1 MISDER
7 RYGDRIQAHMR
18 WLSCT
23 ARECGPAA
31 QRDMDRWVCAH
42 VEHGAVPPVPPALE
56 ALGVKKSLSRNELRK
71 RLRTEGAGRGRTEQA
86 ASGKLQNFLKDAALA
101 ARCQR
106 WEFRVAEE
114 MRANAGWYVV
124 WASLTFDPKAWD
136 PEYELRE
143 NRAFD
148 RFAMRMAESVRMALG
163 LRQPQDGGPQR
174 SDYCRHVGV
183 VEHGVSRL
191 HHHIHA
197 LFWCRDVPTEWK
209 VDPNVGRLVPNA
221 SQILGAKALWTYD
234 IASKV
239 EPFRFLG
246 DRWSREGWMLPVK
259 EGRPMVLTPAECA
272 GSYLVKYLSKEA
284 KEWNHRVMATRG
296 LGMSRVSRFLSSL
309 SPRRLLGLNQHY
321 PVWMRPHLRPQNVP
335 LGLLRSAARAVF
347 WSKMS
352 RQSQGLALLWR
363 WTNRATSI
371 VYSRMRSA
379 VTSGDQPWSMDSEER
394 QSWLL
399 ALLPPLDPSVCC
411 SEVVKLFDRLAELWP
426 AERATRV
433 EALPGV
439 AS

>member
-163 LRQPQDGGPQR
+163 LRQPQDGGPSVLTTAGMWAWWSMVCQGSITISTRFFGAGTCRRNGRWTQTSGGWYLTLHR
-174 SDYCRHVGV
+174 SSGRKPSGPMTLRRRSSRFGFWATGGV
-183 VEHGVSRL
+183 V
-191 HHHIHA
+191 
-197 LFWCRDVPTEWK
+197 K
-209 VDPNVGRLVPNA
+209 VGCCP
-221 SQILGAKALWTYD
+221 
-234 IASKV
+234 SK
-239 EPFRFLG
+239 
-246 DRWSREGWMLPVK
+246 
-259 EGRPMVLTPAECA
+259 
-272 GSYLVKYLSKEA
+272 
-284 KEWNHRVMATRG
+284 
-296 LGMSRVSRFLSSL
+296 
-309 SPRRLLGLNQHY
+309 
-321 PVWMRPHLRPQNVP
+321 
-335 LGLLRSAARAVF
+335 RAVQ
-347 WSKMS
+347 W
-352 RQSQGLALLWR
+352 
-363 WTNRATSI
+363 
-371 VYSRMRSA
+371 
-379 VTSGDQPWSMDSEER
+379 
-394 QSWLL
+394 
-399 ALLPPLDPSVCC
+399 C
-411 SEVVKLFDRLAELWP
+411 
-426 AERATRV
+426 
-433 EALPGV
+433 
-439 AS
+439 